1 MKPLIDP
8 VDPAIIENELSEE
21 HFTRDTNKG
30 GNRIYVFRAVECP
43 QTMREVGRLR
53 ELSFRDAGGGTG
65 EEIDVDE
72 MDMAPDGYQ
81 QLIVWDPAA
90 REVIG
95 GYRFIVCRSEH
106 PEHLSTEHYFRFSD
120 RFRREY
126 LPYTIELGRSFIQP
140 AYQGT
145 RANPKGIYA
154 LDNVWNGL
162 GTIMVDNPDM
172 KYMFGK
178 VTMYG
183 DYDREARDL
192 LLYFLRKYFS
202 DTEHLVEPIHPVQ
215 LDIDEERMASIF
227 TGRDYTE
234 DYKILGRE
242 IRKLS
247 ETIPPLINSYMNL
260 SPTMLV
266 FGTVRNPDFGNVDE
280 TGILIKIDD
289 IYPKKKDRHLR
300 NIMRGGKLRR
310 RRLFKRKK
318 QL

>member
-8 VDPAIIENELSEE
+8 VDPAIVECELSEE
-21 HFTRDTNKG
+21 YFMRDTNKG
-30 GNRIYVFRAVECP
+30 GNRIYVFRAAECP

-53 ELSFRDAGGGTG
+53 ELSFREAGGGTG

-81 QLIVWDPAA
+81 QLIVWDPQA
-90 REVIG
+90 REIIG

-106 PEHLSTEHYFRFSD
+106 PKYFSTEHYFRFSE
-120 RFRREY
+120 RFRKEY
-126 LPYTIELGRSFIQP
+126 LPHTIELGRSFIQP
-140 AYQGT
+140 AYQ
-145 RANPKGIYA
+145 KGIYA

-162 GTIMVDNPDM
+162 GAIVFDNPDM

-192 LLYFLRKYFS
+192 LLWFLRKYFS
-202 DTEHLVEPIHPVQ
+202 DTQHLVEPIHPVD
-215 LDIDEERMASIF
+215 LDVDEERMAAVF
-227 TGRDYTE
+227 TGRNYAE

-266 FGTVRNPDFGNVDE
+266 FGTVRNPDFGNVNE
-280 TGILIKIDD
+280 TGILVKIED
-289 IYPKKKDRHLR
+289 IYPTKIERHLL
-300 NIMRGGKLRR
+300 NIMRGGKLRSR
-310 RRLFKRKK
+310 FFKRRK
-318 QL
+318 Q